1 MEGKD
6 FRKIEVV
13 LEALKRHRTF
23 QTLLEGT
30 TPFIIY
36 RVDTGMLL
44 ARNIYT
50 FEDAK
55 AKSNEVRK
63 KHGLRW
69 DQVKFR
75 RERAPRQPLPN
86 KGRID
91 YSRYNPSKRGS
102 FKVRINPDGST
113 ADLD

>member
-30 TPFIIY
+30 TPFVIY
-36 RVDTGMLL
+36 RVDTGMIL

-55 AKSNEVRK
+55 AKASEVRK

-75 RERAPRQPLPN
+75 RERTSSPPLPN

-91 YSRYNPSKRGS
+91 YSRYNPSKGRK
-102 FKVRINPDGST
+102 FRVRINPDGST
-113 ADLD
+113 GDID